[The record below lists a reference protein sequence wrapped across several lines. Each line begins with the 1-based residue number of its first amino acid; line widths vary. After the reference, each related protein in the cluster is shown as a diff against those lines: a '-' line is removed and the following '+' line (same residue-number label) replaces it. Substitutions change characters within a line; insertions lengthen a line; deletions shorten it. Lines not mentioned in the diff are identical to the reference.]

1 MKITVIGCGYV
12 GLSNAILLAQHNN
25 VLAFD
30 IDENKI
36 KLLKNK
42 ISPIEDEEVQFY
54 LSNKNLNIN
63 FTFDQEKALCESD
76 IFIISTPT
84 DFDTK
89 TNFFDTSSVEFYVD
103 EIIKKFPSAFIVIK
117 STVPIGF
124 TENLC
129 KKFNTENIIF
139 SPEFLREGKAL
150 YDNLF
155 PSRIIVGSSIDRAIN
170 FSNLL
175 KDSAIKT
182 DIDILYTGASE
193 AESIKIFS
201 NTYLAMRV
209 AYFNE
214 LDTFCLLNNLDT
226 KEVIEGVC
234 LDSRIGNF
242 YNNPSFGYGGYC
254 LPKDTKQLR
263 ANFDT
268 VPQNLISAIID
279 SNSTRKDLISEE
291 ILKLNPKVVGIY
303 RLTMKA
309 NSDNFRLSSIQ
320 GIMKRIKG
328 KGIEVVVYEPT
339 LKEDQFFNSRVV
351 NNLVEFKKTSCVVV
365 ANRLTSD
372 LSDIAAKVFTR
383 DIFNKD

>member
-12 GLSNAILLAQHNN
+12 GLSNAILLAQNNN

-30 IDENKI
+30 INEHKI
-36 KLLKNK
+36 KKLKNK
-42 ISPIEDEEVQFY
+42 ISPIEDEDVQFY
-54 LSNKNLNIN
+54 LTNKNLNIN
-63 FTFDQEKALCESD
+63 FTYDQEEALCECD

-89 TNFFDTSSVEFYVD
+89 TNFFDTSSVEFYVY
-103 EIIKKFPSAFIVIK
+103 EILKKFPNSFIVIK
-117 STVPIGF
+117 STIPIGF

-372 LSDIAAKVFTR
+372 LSDIASKVFTR
-383 DIFNKD
+383 DIFQKD